1 MPKHIWFQGVAG
13 ALLALVSLTHCGSDD
28 TSGSGGAPAT
38 DSGSDGTSGA
48 GGGGGSGGDA
58 ATDGSA
64 DADSGSSTTKTIGPE
79 GGTLTHPDGAEIE
92 IPAGALD
99 APVELAIVKD
109 PADAPALSPAVLA
122 LGSVYAITPHGTAF
136 SQPATVRIP
145 FDAALLATGATADLH
160 RAAQG
165 AKFQPLAGATVNG
178 NRLEADVSSLSYFVG
193 GGPFGYL
200 GEISPYD
207 VAAYPG
213 GGAVVVGQIPGE
225 FEVVKVNELG
235 AESWRRKV
243 MGSLIYANA
252 LPRVAVGPTG
262 NVYVASTTDKDE
274 SGASLGGSS
283 RLRLVA
289 FNPSGDVRPGF
300 PVSLNIA
307 YDNIVGDVTTDSQDN
322 VYVVGTTAPA
332 GGAAHDAFRPFLASF
347 TESGGVKSAA
357 QVVDMGG
364 TDAGR
369 RIFAHSVA
377 IAPSGSLYM
386 NAQVVGFVVPGSAG
400 TRMIAF
406 DLLGA
411 VAPGFPKE
419 LSKSANWS
427 KLAVDQTGIAYL
439 VEPEKNLYAI
449 NPNGTDVS
457 GFPQPVTL
465 PATGNFQFP
474 SPANPVLAAS
484 VTGNVYLV
492 GHVQDHP
499 DSAGEADVWLQS
511 LNSTGAQRAGFP
523 VLLGTPAWDYASAV
537 EIDAA
542 GANAWVA
549 WYSESTI
556 RQGYVTRVP
565 AN

>member
-1 MPKHIWFQGVAG
+1 VF
-13 ALLALVSLTHCGSDD
+13 
-28 TSGSGGAPAT
+28 
-38 DSGSDGTSGA
+38 
-48 GGGGGSGGDA
+48 
-58 ATDGSA
+58 
-64 DADSGSSTTKTIGPE
+64 
-79 GGTLTHPDGAEIE
+79 
-92 IPAGALD
+92 
-99 APVELAIVKD
+99 
-109 PADAPALSPAVLA
+109 
-122 LGSVYAITPHGTAF
+122 AITPHGTAF

-145 FDAALLATGATADLH
+145 FDAALLAAGATADLH
-160 RAAQG
+160 RAAEG
-165 AKFQPLAGATVNG
+165 ALFSPLAGATVSG
-178 NRLEADVSSLSYFVG
+178 DRLEAQISSLSYFVS

-213 GGAVVVGQIPGE
+213 GGAVVIGQIPGE

-243 MGSLIYANA
+243 MGSMVYANA

-283 RLRLVA
+283 RLRLTA

-300 PVSLNIA
+300 PVSINIA

-347 TESGGVKSAA
+347 TESGAVKSAA
-357 QVVDMGG
+357 QVVDVGG

-377 IAPSGSLYM
+377 IAPSGSLHM

-400 TRMIAF
+400 TRVIAF

-411 VAPGFPKE
+411 VAPGYPKE

-427 KLAVDQTGIAYL
+427 KLAVDQTGITYV

-465 PATGNFQFP
+465 PATGTFQFP

-484 VTGNVYLV
+484 VTGNIYLI
-492 GHVQDHP
+492 GYVQDHP
-499 DSAGEADVWLQS
+499 DSAGETDVWLQS

-523 VLLGTPAWDYASAV
+523 VLLGTPVWDYASAV
-537 EIDAA
+537 DIDAA